1 MSIVTTIVTP
11 IITSVVIGGFV
22 LWILFLIYKGISK
35 SFPNFKYA
43 MKYSIFRKKFNEKVV
58 EWCMDAITKDM
69 SNIDAEKFLL
79 MKGVNPKRV
88 KEAMYIYD
96 KVLENMQKGG
106 YQNNEQLR
114 QSNEQIELPK
124 TSEEN

>member
-1 MSIVTTIVTP
+1 MTLVQTILTP

-43 MKYSIFRKKFNEKVV
+43 MKYTIFRKKFNEKVV
-58 EWCMDAITKDM
+58 EWCMNAISKDM

-96 KVLENMQKGG
+96 RVLNKMKGG

-114 QSNEQIELPK
+114 QSNEQTELPK
-124 TSEEN
+124 TS

>member
-1 MSIVTTIVTP
+1 MSFVTNVLTP
-11 IITSVVIGGFV
+11 IMTTVVIGGFL
-22 LWILFLIYKGISK
+22 LWILFMIYKGVSK
-35 SFPNFKYA
+35 SFPNFKFF

-79 MKGVNPKRV
+79 MKGIKPNRI
-88 KEAMYIYD
+88 KETMYIYD
-96 KVLENMQKGG
+96 KVLNKLKGG

-114 QSNEQIELPK
+114 QSNEQTELPK
-124 TSEEN
+124 NS

>member
-11 IITSVVIGGFV
+11 IITTVFIGGFL
-22 LWILFLIYKGISK
+22 LWILFMIYKGVSK
-35 SFPNFKYA
+35 SFPNFKFF

-79 MKGVNPKRV
+79 MKGIKPNRI
-88 KEAMYIYD
+88 KETMYIYD
-96 KVLENMQKGG
+96 KVLNEMMKGG

-114 QSNEQIELPK
+114 QSNEQTELPK
-124 TSEEN
+124 TS